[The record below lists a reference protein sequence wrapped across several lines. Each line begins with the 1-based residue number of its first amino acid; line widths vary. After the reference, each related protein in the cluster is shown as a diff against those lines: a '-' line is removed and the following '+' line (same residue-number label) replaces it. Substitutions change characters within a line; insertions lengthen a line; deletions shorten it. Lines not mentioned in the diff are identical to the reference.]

1 MSFHNPYMKTP
12 DWGQGMQ
19 DIGQQIMLMRLMQ
32 QLMGGG
38 DQQTQTPDTSPQ
50 GMPPPMSNIQPQQG
64 IGQDVLGGAQG
75 QLGQQQMDPQMLMMI
90 MQLLQ
95 GRQQ

>member
-38 DQQTQTPDTSPQ
+38 DQQPQMPTTIPPQ
-50 GMPPPMSNIQPQQG
+50 GGMSGQHVMGQAQPEM
-64 IGQDVLGGAQG
+64 
-75 QLGQQQMDPQMLMMI
+75 GQQQMDPQIMMI
-90 MQLLQ
+90 LQ
-95 GRQQ
+95 ALMRRQDGEQQ